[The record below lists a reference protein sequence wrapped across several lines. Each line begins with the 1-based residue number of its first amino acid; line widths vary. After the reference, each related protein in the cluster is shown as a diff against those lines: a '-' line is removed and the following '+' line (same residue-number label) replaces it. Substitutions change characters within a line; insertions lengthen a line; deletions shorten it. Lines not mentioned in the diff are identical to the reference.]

1 MKKLTK
7 VVIVDDNPYSNI
19 AAKKVIELSKTF
31 DTIQTFED
39 PVMAFSYLQG
49 LYENNNYEAIP
60 DLILVDLNMPE
71 MSGWDF
77 IRTFEMLPFESTRLT
92 DIKILTGSDDEEDRK
107 KASTFSR
114 ISAFITKPLSIE
126 KVMSN
131 IDRNQIN
138 KYSPI

>member
-1 MKKLTK
+1 MRKLTK

-39 PVMAFSYLQG
+39 PVMAFSYLQE
-49 LYENNNYEAIP
+49 LYEENVYDQIP

-77 IRTFEMLPFESTRLT
+77 IRTFELLPFESTRLT
-92 DIKILTGSDDEEDRK
+92 DIKILTGSDDEEDRR

-126 KVMSN
+126 KVLSN
-131 IDRNQIN
+131 INRNQIN